1 MLSIYDLIYGTG
13 EGSNYATLMMGLYYG
28 NSVSGLTLENMFLLR
43 DGTGIRNMT
52 LGGLSGTL
60 GPSKRLRNKT
70 STAGAYCSIRSWM
83 GSR

>member
-1 MLSIYDLIYGTG
+1 MLLIYDLIYGTG

-28 NSVSGLTLENMFLLR
+28 NSVSGSTLENMFLLR

-60 GPSKRLRNKT
+60 GSANAYGTKRP
-70 STAGAYCSIRSWM
+70 TAGAYCSIRSGM